1 MKHYLNVCDINGAEV
16 APVDVITFGSPCQ
29 DLSVAGKRA
38 GLKHTDKGDEETT
51 RSGLF
56 MEAVRIIK
64 EMRQN
69 DRANGRSDE
78 FCRPRFAVWEN
89 VQGAFSSNKGED
101 FRVVLE
107 ELCRVKEPSISIP
120 RPKNGKWNNAGS
132 IIGDGWS
139 IAWRV
144 LDAQYW
150 GVPQRRK
157 RIFLVADFGGQCSE
171 EILFKQEILRRDNSE
186 SEQERKSSSG
196 SPSESTGLYDSQV
209 YDARGN
215 GYGNLCS
222 TLTGDHQ
229 NRITDYTNVV
239 CSRKCT
245 HPHNVNE
252 PQKCEHTETAD
263 TLNVFDNSEKRTPI
277 ICVQERSNQIV
288 VPYSIGGVGSNE
300 MGIKKSE
307 TSRTLDVVG
316 IRPDSNQG
324 GIAVVTVYMGGGKS
338 AVDVLEE
345 KSPTLTTTH
354 YGSPDVAY
362 SINHQGGNVE
372 QIIEETCGTLTASMN
387 SSGNNKMS
395 VAYGLDRSSFNQ
407 GINAQYDFTVEK
419 ELMPT
424 VVAKGPGAV
433 CYAEGINGSV
443 SGTLDSCYY
452 KGCGERE
459 GKERE
464 VVAIGFPCNWD
475 GSQTSPTLTKN
486 NASGSQRMPDKD
498 NFNCVIDKVEIE
510 YIVRRLTPTECAR
523 LQGFPDRWGWIEHK
537 DDFTDEEYAFW
548 LNVRNTH
555 AEINGKAIKNYSKD
569 QMLKWYNGLHS
580 DSSEYKMWG
589 NGVALPC
596 VRFVLKGIAEHG
608 AKTLGSLF
616 DGSGG
621 FPLAGA
627 LNGISPIW
635 ASEIEPYPIAVT
647 MSRFKEESL

>member
-89 VQGAFSSNKGED
+89 VTGAFSSNKGED

-171 EILFKQEILRRDNSE
+171 EILFKQESLRRDNSE
-186 SEQERKSSSG
+186 SKQERKSAAG
-196 SPSESTGLYDSQV
+196 TPSESTGLYDSQV

-215 GYGNLCS
+215 GDGNICS

-239 CSRKCT
+239 CYRKCT
-245 HPHNVNE
+245 HPHNVDE
-252 PQKCEHTETAD
+252 PQKFDHTETAD

-300 MGIKKSE
+300 MGIKKTE

-362 SINHQGGNVE
+362 
-372 QIIEETCGTLTASMN
+372 
-387 SSGNNKMS
+387 
-395 VAYGLDRSSFNQ
+395 GLDRASFNQ

-433 CYAEGINGSV
+433 CYA
-443 SGTLDSCYY
+443 D
-452 KGCGERE
+452 
-459 GKERE
+459 
-464 VVAIGFPCNWD
+464 
-475 GSQTSPTLTKN
+475 
-486 NASGSQRMPDKD
+486 
-498 NFNCVIDKVEIE
+498 CVIDKENIE

-523 LQGFPDRWGWIEHK
+523 LQGFPDRWGWIDHK
-537 DDFTDEEYAFW
+537 DEFTDEEYSFW

-555 AEINGKAIKNYSKD
+555 AEINGKAVKDYSKD

-627 LNGISPIW
+627 LNGIAPMW

-647 MSRFKEESL
+647 MSRFKEKNA

>member
-38 GLKHTDKGDEETT
+38 GLKHTDKGNEETT

-56 MEAVRIIK
+56 MDAVRIIK

-89 VQGAFSSNKGED
+89 VTGAFSSNKGED

-144 LDAQYW
+144 LDAQYS

-171 EILFKQEILRRDNSE
+171 KILFEQEGLRRDNSE
-186 SEQERKSSSG
+186 SKQERKSAAG
-196 SPSESTGLYDSQV
+196 TPSESTGLYDSQV

-215 GYGNLCS
+215 GDGNICS

-239 CSRKCT
+239 
-245 HPHNVNE
+245 
-252 PQKCEHTETAD
+252 
-263 TLNVFDNSEKRTPI
+263 
-277 ICVQERSNQIV
+277 
-288 VPYSIGGVGSNE
+288 
-300 MGIKKSE
+300 
-307 TSRTLDVVG
+307 
-316 IRPDSNQG
+316 
-324 GIAVVTVYMGGGKS
+324 
-338 AVDVLEE
+338 
-345 KSPTLTTTH
+345 
-354 YGSPDVAY
+354 
-362 SINHQGGNVE
+362 
-372 QIIEETCGTLTASMN
+372 
-387 SSGNNKMS
+387 
-395 VAYGLDRSSFNQ
+395 
-407 GINAQYDFTVEK
+407 
-419 ELMPT
+419 
-424 VVAKGPGAV
+424 AKGPGAV
-433 CYAEGINGSV
+433 CYA
-443 SGTLDSCYY
+443 D
-452 KGCGERE
+452 
-459 GKERE
+459 
-464 VVAIGFPCNWD
+464 
-475 GSQTSPTLTKN
+475 
-486 NASGSQRMPDKD
+486 
-498 NFNCVIDKVEIE
+498 CVIDKENIE

-523 LQGFPDRWGWIEHK
+523 LQGFPDRWGWIDHK
-537 DDFTDEEYAFW
+537 DEFTDEEYSFW

-555 AEINGKAIKNYSKD
+555 AEINGKAVKDYSKD

-627 LNGISPIW
+627 LNGIAPMW

-647 MSRFKEESL
+647 MSRFKEKSL